1 MSYGGYWVVYDSTPV
16 SEVKEFLSFN
26 DFDVTCFKEF
36 LSNKFNRCLKKPF
49 TSFSDFDNVSVH
61 LVITGFKNKSLN
73 PNVLKNIIHFLIY
86 HHYMILYHKIS
97 SEHEVA
103 QMRNKI
109 ANQVGVDLQ
118 TYLENS
124 S

>member
-26 DFDVTCFKEF
+26 DFDITCFKEF

>member
-86 HHYMILYHKIS
+86 HHYMILYHKIY

>member
-1 MSYGGYWVVYDSTPV
+1 MSYGGYWVVYDSISVT
-16 SEVKEFLSFN
+16 EVKEFLSFN

-73 PNVLKNIIHFLIY
+73 PNALKNIIHFLIY